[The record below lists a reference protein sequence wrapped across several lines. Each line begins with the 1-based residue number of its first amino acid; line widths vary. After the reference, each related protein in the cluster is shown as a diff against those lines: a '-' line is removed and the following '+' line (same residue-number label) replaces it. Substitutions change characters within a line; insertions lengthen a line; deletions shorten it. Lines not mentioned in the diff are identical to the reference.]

1 MRPPPPSPMPIE
13 IGGPSPPTAPPP
25 TAGRGAGPLA
35 TSSSL
40 TKSLSFDRLPR
51 LLDLVGFS
59 SRLALSFLSFFDLVF
74 LARFSRAGGG
84 AGGRLQ
90 EQAGPTGASLAT
102 SDRLRARSSRRCA
115 VAARSLLA
123 YEARNA

>member
-1 MRPPPPSPMPIE
+1 MRLPPPSPIPIE
-13 IGGPSPPTAPPP
+13 MGGPHPPTTPPP
-25 TAGRGAGPLA
+25 PAGRGAGPLA

-40 TKSLSFDRLPR
+40 TKSLSLERLPR

-74 LARFSRAGGG
+74 LAFFSRVGGS

-90 EQAGPTGASLAT
+90 EQVGS
-102 SDRLRARSSRRCA
+102 C
-115 VAARSLLA
+115 
-123 YEARNA
+123 